1 MKVYAYERD
10 HLTALRR
17 QNAGCTL
24 FLRRNG
30 DFPLSAPGPVAL
42 YGPGA
47 RRTVKGGTGSGEVNS
62 RFFITAEQGL
72 TDAGFTVTTGAWMD
86 GYDEVYARAR
96 KAFLREIKRRAREHH
111 TAAMLEAMG
120 AVMPEPA
127 YQLPLNGAGDTAVYV
142 LSRISGEGSDRSPVG
157 GDILLTQTERRDI
170 LELNRRYKR
179 FLLVLNVGGP
189 VDLSPV
195 MGVENILLLGQL
207 GVETGALL
215 ADIILGRSCPS
226 GKLATTWS
234 AWEDYCHIG
243 DECER
248 DDTRYREGI
257 YVGYR
262 YFDSVGKRALFPFG
276 YGLGYTDFSI
286 DPGAVSVENGAV
298 TVRAA
303 VTNTGKHPGR
313 EVAQV
318 YVSAP
323 AGRLDKPYQE
333 LAGFAKTEELRPGE
347 TASVTVRFDLA
358 DLASYD
364 ESSTQWALEAGDYI
378 VRVGNSS
385 VDTSAAAALRLE
397 RDVVTMAVKNTCGK
411 PDFAD
416 WKPEVPRTREVPAGT
431 PVIPVAPES
440 VPTTAAAYDRTYPV
454 DEFIQGLSDE
464 ELCTVN
470 IGRFDPKGGVA
481 SIIGSAGANVA
492 GAAGE
497 TTGILKDRGFPP
509 LVMADGPAGLR
520 LSKIFYRDEEGAHA
534 VGAAIPETF
543 LELLPGPARWFLK
556 RKPRLPKDAVLRPQY
571 ATAIPIG
578 MSIAQSWDLDY
589 ARMCGDIVGDEM
601 TRFGVHLWLAPAL
614 IIHRSIRCV
623 RNFEYYSEDTL
634 LSGRFAA
641 ALTLGVQNHPGCG
654 VTIKHYC
661 ANNQETNRYNN
672 NSLVSARAMREIYLK
687 GFGICVRES
696 QPAAVMTSYNLL
708 NGVHTSQRRDII
720 EDVLRSEFG
729 FHGIVMTDWVTAGF
743 LSKNAKYPPPDAGY
757 VAAAGG
763 DLFMPGS
770 ARDLAACRRLLENGG
785 LSRLQLEINATRVY
799 RLSKELNREY
809 FKDQEKRAE

>member
-1 MKVYAYERD
+1 MQVYVYERD
-10 HLTALRR
+10 HLAALRK

-30 DFPLSAPGPVAL
+30 DFPLAEPGKIAL
-42 YGPGA
+42 YGSGA

-62 RFFITAEQGL
+62 RFFVTVEQGL
-72 TDAGFTVTTGAWMD
+72 TDAGFTVTTGDWLD
-86 GYDEVYARAR
+86 GYDAVYAQAR
-96 KAFLREIKRRAREHH
+96 KDFHKEIKRRAKEHH
-111 TAAMLEAMG
+111 SAAMIEAMG
-120 AVMPEPA
+120 AVMPEPE
-127 YQLPLNGAGDTAVYV
+127 YRLPLEGEGDTAVYV
-142 LSRISGEGSDRSPVG
+142 LSRVSGEGSDRAPVE
-157 GDILLTQTERRDI
+157 GDILLTQAEQRDI
-170 LELNRRYKR
+170 LALQRRYEK
-179 FLLVLNVGGP
+179 FLLVLNTGGP

-195 MGVENILLLGQL
+195 MEVENILLLGQL

-243 DECER
+243 DECCQ

-262 YFDSVGKRALFPFG
+262 YFDSVGKKALFPFG
-276 YGLGYTDFSI
+276 FGLGYTDFSMQ
-286 DPGAVSVENGAV
+286 PGTVSVENGVV
-298 TVRAA
+298 TVRTA
-303 VTNTGKHPGR
+303 VTNTGGYPGR
-313 EVAQV
+313 EVVQV

-323 AGRLDKPYQE
+323 AGKLDKPYQE
-333 LAGFAKTEELRPGE
+333 LAGFAKTKELKPGE
-347 TASVTVRFDLA
+347 SEDVEVRFSLA

-364 ESSTQWALEAGDYI
+364 AENARWVLETGGYI

-385 VDTSAAAALRLE
+385 VDTAAAAVLRLE
-397 RDVVTMAVKNTCGK
+397 REVVTSQVKNTCGK
-411 PDFAD
+411 PDFTD
-416 WKPEVPRTREVPAGT
+416 WKPETPRTRVIPDGT
-431 PVIPVAPES
+431 PEINIPPES
-440 VPTTAAAYDRTYPV
+440 IETASAVYDRDYPV
-454 DEFIQGLSDE
+454 DEFVQGLSDD

-470 IGRFDPKGGVA
+470 IGGFHPQGGA
-481 SIIGSAGANVA
+481 AGIIGTASGSVA

-497 TTGILKDRGFPP
+497 TTSTLKDKGFPT

-520 LSKIFYRDEEGAHA
+520 LSKVFYRDEKGAHA
-534 VGAAIPETF
+534 VGAPMPETF
-543 LELLPGPARWFLK
+543 LEFMPGVVRWFVG
-556 RKPRLPKDAVLRPQY
+556 RKPRLPKGTVLRPQY

-578 MSIAQSWDLDY
+578 MSIAQSWDLEF
-589 ARMCGDIVGDEM
+589 ARLCGDIVGDEM
-601 TRFGVHLWLAPAL
+601 KRFGVHLWLAPAL
-614 IIHRSIRCV
+614 NIHRSIRCG
-623 RNFEYYSEDTL
+623 RNFEYYSEDPL

-641 ALTLGVQNHPGCG
+641 AVTQGVQSHPGCG

-672 NSLVSARAMREIYLK
+672 NSMVSERAMREIYLK

-720 EDVLRSEFG
+720 DDVLRGEFG
-729 FHGIVMTDWVTAGF
+729 FQGVVMTDWVVGGGF
-743 LSKNAKYPPPDAGY
+743 LSKSAKYPAPNAGL

-763 DLFMPGS
+763 DLFMPGCGK
-770 ARDLAACRRLLENGG
+770 DLEECRQLLQSGG
-785 LSRLQLEINATRVY
+785 LSRRQLEINATRVY
-799 RLSKELNREY
+799 RLSKQLNG
-809 FKDQEKRAE
+809 